1 MKKNLALLA
10 ALALGICALVGCTKA
25 IVNPEPEETLPHQ
38 GETAKAEDGSFY
50 AVGETVTAAN
60 GDTQVAQPVTN
71 VNGELVGVTLMT
83 PEEVVSLQV
92 EQEEESASRKALEE
106 AEVSY
111 TGRTNRQRITTTV
124 VRATSPNHLT
134 SRPTLPETEPRSAAL
149 SSHVAV
155 ETTVSPKKVKV
166 SYPGTLSY
174 TENGVTVKYQIEKY
188 EASVM
193 GEGAAVTLTVRPLS
207 ALREPVIVQIG
218 YNCYD
223 AAGNKLNEKT
233 ITVPAA
239 LNPNGS
245 STEAVA
251 PLPGAAVRVEFFGN

>member
-38 GETAKAEDGSFY
+38 GETAKAEDGSVY
-50 AVGETVTAAN
+50 AVGETVAAAN

-71 VNGELVGVTLMT
+71 AGGELIGVILLT
-83 PEEVVSLQV
+83 PEEA
-92 EQEEESASRKALEE
+92 ASKQAMEE
-106 AEVSY
+106 AEASY

-124 VRATSPNHLT
+124 VRGTSPNHLT
-134 SRPTLPETEPRSAAL
+134 SRPTLPETEARSANL
-149 SSHVAV
+149 SSHVAS
-155 ETTVSPKKVKV
+155 ESTVAPEKVKV
-166 SYPGTLSY
+166 NCPDMLSY
-174 TENGVTVKYQIEKY
+174 TENGETVKYKIDKY
-188 EASVM
+188 EASLV
-193 GEGAAVTLTVRPLS
+193 GNNAAVTLTVRPIS
-207 ALREPVIVQIG
+207 ALSEPVIVQIG

-223 AAGNKLNEKT
+223 AAGNKLNEKI

-245 STEAVA
+245 ATEALA
-251 PLPGAAVRVEFFGN
+251 PLPSDAVRVEFFGN